1 VPSPRQYTL
10 AIERPHEQ
18 SLDTFVSGVNTELAQ
33 ALAHRQQAFA
43 GYWIYG
49 TQGSGRSHL
58 LRGCCLATQQRGQD
72 VTYVGCSD
80 YLSDAEG
87 LRAALQHAQ
96 QLGETVAVDDI
107 AAVAG
112 NAALE
117 TLLMTVYQ
125 RLLSVQGRLL
135 VSHTHP
141 AQTLQFVLPDLAS
154 RMRSLQHF
162 QIQALADDDK
172 VQVLRQRA
180 QNRGYEL
187 SQPVLDY
194 WLSRGP
200 RDLGA
205 LLTDLE
211 TLDKASLAQH
221 QKVTIPLLKQVL
233 GY

>member
-1 VPSPRQYTL
+1 MPSPRQYTL
-10 AIERPHEQ
+10 AIERPYEQ
-18 SLDTFVSGVNTELAQ
+18 SLDKFVSGVNNELVQ

-43 GYWIYG
+43 GHWIYG

-58 LRGCCLATQQRGQD
+58 LRGSCLATQQRGQD
-72 VTYVGCSD
+72 VAYVGCSD
-80 YLSDAEG
+80 YLGDVDG

-112 NAALE
+112 NRALE

-135 VSHTHP
+135 VSHTQP

-162 QIQALADDDK
+162 QIQALADDEK